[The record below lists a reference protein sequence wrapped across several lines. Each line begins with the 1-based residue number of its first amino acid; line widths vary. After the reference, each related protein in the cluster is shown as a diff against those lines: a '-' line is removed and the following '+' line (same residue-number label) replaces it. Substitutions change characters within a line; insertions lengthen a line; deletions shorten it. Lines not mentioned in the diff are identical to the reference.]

1 MSKDIQSIQVS
12 LLQLLTNIKLGV
24 QTIVIPIIQ
33 RDYAQGREE
42 ENEVRTNFLEK
53 LKSYITDNKKES
65 HDLDFVYGNLNT
77 DKEFIPLDGQQ
88 RLTTL
93 FLLHYYLSIN
103 DGRFSEFQSVF
114 LTADKHSRFQYQTRL
129 SSTDFCNA
137 LVNNPIDIPS
147 DQGIISANIQNL
159 YPWFSDSWIYDP
171 TIMSMLTMLDA
182 IHTCFHGQEGLYQ
195 RLIDTLSPAI
205 TFQVLYMSES
215 GLTDDLYIK
224 MNSRGL
230 ELTPF
235 ENLKAHIIKRLKDVP
250 ETRELVRTEIKGK
263 EIVSVKD
270 YFAFKMDINWATL
283 FWMYKKAIN
292 RKTDDGESYSVFDTD
307 TGFLN
312 FINTLVLN
320 YKALQP
326 NSKITNDDL
335 SRYNELYWSY
345 YSDVPNDFYLE
356 LIDILDI
363 FEEDA
368 ILIESEHA
376 GICDK
381 LQGRSKFDICTTF
394 ENFIKKVYSDAAYDE
409 HIRLYAYY
417 AYLIRHKENIDA
429 DDFYQWMRIVMNL
442 TTNHTW
448 QNVEDFCRS
457 MKTIQWLNENNT
469 QGILQLLSGN
479 KFVQN
484 AGFNSTQFREEQ
496 IKACLLSREDAEDW
510 KKHIYEAENITYLK
524 GQIISILS
532 FSGIEE
538 YYAKHK
544 TCDWSKTDNSI
555 YMDNVRKYTHL
566 YSFVFDDNGV
576 KPELTKEGDQ
586 LFRRALLCKGDYLM
600 ATGRF
605 KWSLIINAHRDYSW
619 HRYLQDDNDERRIC
633 FKQLL
638 DGFNEESQTFK
649 EYLNN
654 VIDSYQSADPY
665 DWRYLLIKEIRLWKN
680 NFGPAYLLHF
690 SSNDN
695 DVNILSTTTMGG
707 WHKELRSLYLY
718 YQASSDPKLK
728 KYVQDNYWSSQSWDP
743 AYMRLISDKDFF
755 ISIQYYNNQW
765 RIWIES
771 TKDSYQFTPQKVQ
784 KFEAMGFA
792 IDDYNVYAHCQ
803 NVIDNQ
809 YLSTLVD
816 NILR

>member
-42 ENEVRTNFLEK
+42 ENEVRTNFLEN

-114 LTADKHSRFQYQTRL
+114 LNADKHSRFQYQTRL

-147 DQGIISANIQNL
+147 NQGIISANIQNL

-195 RLIDTLSPAI
+195 RLIDTHSPAI

-457 MKTIQWLNENNT
+457 MRTIQWLNENNT
-469 QGILQLLSGN
+469 HGILQLLSDERHI
-479 KFVQN
+479 QN
-484 AGFNSTQFREEQ
+484 TGFNPVQFHEEC
-496 IKACLLSREDAEDW
+496 IKACILLREDIGDW
-510 KKHIYEAENITYLK
+510 GNVIYEAESLPYLK
-524 GQIISILS
+524 GQTISILN
-532 FSGIEE
+532 FSGIEA
-538 YYAKHK
+538 YYDKNW
-544 TCDWSKTDNSI
+544 TCNWSSCDNSN
-555 YMDNVRKYTHL
+555 YLDKVKKYTHL
-566 YSFVFDDNGV
+566 YSLVFDVNGV
-576 KPELTKEGDQ
+576 IPDIEEQ
-586 LFRRALLCKGDYLM
+586 NLFRRALLSIGDYLI
-600 ATGRF
+600 GISSNR
-605 KWSLIINAHRDYSW
+605 WSMIINAHRDYSW
-619 HRYLQDDNDERRIC
+619 HRYLQDDNEGRRNY
-633 FKQLL
+633 FKILL
-638 DGFNEESQTFK
+638 DGYDEQIQPFK
-649 EYLNN
+649 SYL
-654 VIDSYQSADPY
+654 IKIIQDYQSEEAN
-665 DWRYLLIKEIRLWKN
+665 DWRYPLIKEPRIWGH
-680 NFGPAYLLHF
+680 FGKDYLLRF
-690 SSNDN
+690 WNNDQEIC
-695 DVNILSTTTMGG
+695 VLSTMTMGG
-707 WHKELRSLYLY
+707 WHAELRSIFLF
-718 YQASSDPKLK
+718 YQAKDIPALK
-728 KYVQDNYWSSQSWDP
+728 NYVDYNYSQSWDP
-743 AYMRLISDKDFF
+743 AYLYLQNDKEF
-755 ISIQYYNNQW
+755 IVSIQFIENQW
-765 RIWIES
+765 RIWIET
-771 TKDSYQFTPQKVQ
+771 TKEEYQFTSQQVQ
-784 KFEAMGFA
+784 CFINMGFSL
-792 IDDYNVYAHCQ
+792 DDLNVYARCTDL
-803 NVIDNQ
+803 IDCK
-809 YLSTLVD
+809 YLSELI
-816 NILR
+816 NGILK

>member
-42 ENEVRTNFLEK
+42 ENEVRTNFLEN
-53 LKSYITDNKKES
+53 LKSYIMDNKKES

-103 DGRFSEFQSVF
+103 DGRFCEFQSVF
-114 LTADKHSRFQYQTRL
+114 LNADKHSRFQYQTRL

-147 DQGIISANIQNL
+147 NQGIISANIQNL

-283 FWMYKKAIN
+283 FWMYKKAII
-292 RKTDDGESYSVFDTD
+292 RKTDDGESYSVYDTD

-457 MKTIQWLNENNT
+457 MRTIQWLNENNT
-469 QGILQLLSGN
+469 HGILQLLSDERHI
-479 KFVQN
+479 QN
-484 AGFNSTQFREEQ
+484 TGFNPVQFHEEC
-496 IKACLLSREDAEDW
+496 IKACILLREDIGDW
-510 KKHIYEAENITYLK
+510 GNVIYEAESLPYLK
-524 GQIISILS
+524 GQTISILN
-532 FSGIEE
+532 FSGIEA
-538 YYAKHK
+538 YYDKNW
-544 TCDWSKTDNSI
+544 TCNWSSCDNSN
-555 YMDNVRKYTHL
+555 YLDKVKKYTHL
-566 YSFVFDDNGV
+566 YSLVFDVNGV
-576 KPELTKEGDQ
+576 IPDIEEQ
-586 LFRRALLCKGDYLM
+586 NLFRRALLSIGDYLI
-600 ATGRF
+600 GISSNR
-605 KWSLIINAHRDYSW
+605 WSMIINAHRDYSW
-619 HRYLQDDNDERRIC
+619 HRYLQDDNEGRRNY
-633 FKQLL
+633 FKILL
-638 DGFNEESQTFK
+638 DGYDEQLQPFKSYLIKIIQDFQSEEA
-649 EYLNN
+649 N
-654 VIDSYQSADPY
+654 
-665 DWRYLLIKEIRLWKN
+665 DWRYPLIKEPRIWEH
-680 NFGPAYLLHF
+680 FGKDYLLRF
-690 SSNDN
+690 WNNDQEIC
-695 DVNILSTTTMGG
+695 VLSTMTMGG
-707 WHKELRSLYLY
+707 WHAELRSIFLF
-718 YQASSDPKLK
+718 YQAKDIPALK
-728 KYVQDNYWSSQSWDP
+728 NYADYYYSQSWDP
-743 AYMRLISDKDFF
+743 AYLYLKNDKEF
-755 ISIQYYNNQW
+755 IVSIQFIENQW
-765 RIWIES
+765 RIWIET
-771 TKDSYQFTPQKVQ
+771 TKEEYQFTSQQVQ
-784 KFEAMGFA
+784 CFINMGFSL
-792 IDDYNVYAHCQ
+792 DDLNVYARCTDL
-803 NVIDNQ
+803 IDCK
-809 YLSTLVD
+809 YLSELINGV
-816 NILR
+816 LK

>member
-12 LLQLLTNIKLGV
+12 LIQLLTNIKLGV

-42 ENEVRTNFLEK
+42 ENEVRTNFLEN

-114 LTADKHSRFQYQTRL
+114 LNADKHSRFQYQTRL

-147 DQGIISANIQNL
+147 NQGIISANIQNL

-320 YKALQP
+320 YKALQS

-457 MKTIQWLNENNT
+457 MRTIQWLNENNT
-469 QGILQLLSGN
+469 HGILQLLSDERHI
-479 KFVQN
+479 QN
-484 AGFNSTQFREEQ
+484 TGFNPVQFHEEC
-496 IKACLLSREDAEDW
+496 IKACILLREDIGDW
-510 KKHIYEAENITYLK
+510 GNVIYEAESLPYLK
-524 GQIISILS
+524 GQTISILN
-532 FSGIEE
+532 FSGIEA
-538 YYAKHK
+538 YYDKNW
-544 TCDWSKTDNSI
+544 TCNWRSCDNSN
-555 YMDNVRKYTHL
+555 YLDKVKKYTHL
-566 YSFVFDDNGV
+566 YSLVFDVNGV
-576 KPELTKEGDQ
+576 IPDIEEQ
-586 LFRRALLCKGDYLM
+586 NLFRRALLSIGDYLI
-600 ATGRF
+600 GISSNR
-605 KWSLIINAHRDYSW
+605 WSMIINAHRDYSW
-619 HRYLQDDNDERRIC
+619 HRYLQDDNEGRRNY
-633 FKQLL
+633 FKILL
-638 DGFNEESQTFK
+638 DGYDEQIQPFK
-649 EYLNN
+649 SYL
-654 VIDSYQSADPY
+654 IKIIQDYQSEEAN
-665 DWRYLLIKEIRLWKN
+665 DWRYPLIKEPRIWEH
-680 NFGPAYLLHF
+680 FGKDYLLRF
-690 SSNDN
+690 WNNDQEIC
-695 DVNILSTTTMGG
+695 VLSTMTMGG
-707 WHKELRSLYLY
+707 WHAELRSIFLF
-718 YQASSDPKLK
+718 YQAKDIPALK
-728 KYVQDNYWSSQSWDP
+728 NYVDYNYSQSWDP
-743 AYMRLISDKDFF
+743 AYLYLQNDKEF
-755 ISIQYYNNQW
+755 IVSIQFIENQW
-765 RIWIES
+765 RIWIET
-771 TKDSYQFTPQKVQ
+771 TKEEYQFTSQQVQ
-784 KFEAMGFA
+784 CFINMGFSL
-792 IDDYNVYAHCQ
+792 DDLNVYARCTDL
-803 NVIDNQ
+803 IDCK
-809 YLSTLVD
+809 YLSELI
-816 NILR
+816 NGILK

>member
-42 ENEVRTNFLEK
+42 ENEVRTNFLEN
-53 LKSYITDNKKES
+53 LKSYIMDNKKES

-103 DGRFSEFQSVF
+103 DGRFCEFQSVF
-114 LTADKHSRFQYQTRL
+114 LNADKHSRFQYQTRL

-147 DQGIISANIQNL
+147 NQGIISANIQNL

-283 FWMYKKAIN
+283 FWMYKKAII
-292 RKTDDGESYSVFDTD
+292 RKTDDGESYSVYDTD

-368 ILIESEHA
+368 ILIESKHA

-457 MKTIQWLNENNT
+457 MRTIQWLNENNT
-469 QGILQLLSGN
+469 HGILQLLSDERHI
-479 KFVQN
+479 QN
-484 AGFNSTQFREEQ
+484 TGFNPVQFHEEC
-496 IKACLLSREDAEDW
+496 IKACILLREDIGDW
-510 KKHIYEAENITYLK
+510 GNVIYEAESLPYLK
-524 GQIISILS
+524 GQTISILN
-532 FSGIEE
+532 FSGIEA
-538 YYAKHK
+538 YYDKNW
-544 TCDWSKTDNSI
+544 TCNWSSCDNSN
-555 YMDNVRKYTHL
+555 YLDKVKKYTHL
-566 YSFVFDDNGV
+566 YSLVFDVNGV
-576 KPELTKEGDQ
+576 IPDIEEQ
-586 LFRRALLCKGDYLM
+586 NLFRRALLSIGDYLI
-600 ATGRF
+600 GISSNR
-605 KWSLIINAHRDYSW
+605 WSMIINAHRDYSW
-619 HRYLQDDNDERRIC
+619 HRYLQDDNEGRRNY
-633 FKQLL
+633 FKILL
-638 DGFNEESQTFK
+638 DGYDEQLQPFK
-649 EYLNN
+649 SYL
-654 VIDSYQSADPY
+654 IKIIQDYQSEEAN
-665 DWRYLLIKEIRLWKN
+665 DWRYPLIKEPRIWEH
-680 NFGPAYLLHF
+680 FGKDYLLRF
-690 SSNDN
+690 WNNDQEIC
-695 DVNILSTTTMGG
+695 VLSTMTMGG
-707 WHKELRSLYLY
+707 WHAELRSIFLF
-718 YQASSDPKLK
+718 YQAKDIPALK
-728 KYVQDNYWSSQSWDP
+728 NYADYNYSQSWDP
-743 AYMRLISDKDFF
+743 AYLYLKNDKEF
-755 ISIQYYNNQW
+755 IVSIQFIENQW
-765 RIWIES
+765 KIWIET
-771 TKDSYQFTPQKVQ
+771 TKEEYQFTSQQVQ
-784 KFEAMGFA
+784 CFINMGFSL
-792 IDDYNVYAHCQ
+792 DDLNVYARCTDL
-803 NVIDNQ
+803 IDCK
-809 YLSTLVD
+809 YLSELINGV
-816 NILR
+816 LK

>member
-12 LLQLLTNIKLGV
+12 LIQLLTNIKLGV

-42 ENEVRTNFLEK
+42 ENEVRTNFLEN

-114 LTADKHSRFQYQTRL
+114 LNADKHSRFQYQTRL

-147 DQGIISANIQNL
+147 NQGIISANIQNL

-320 YKALQP
+320 YKALQS

-457 MKTIQWLNENNT
+457 MRTIQWLNENNT
-469 QGILQLLSGN
+469 HGILQLLSDERHI
-479 KFVQN
+479 QN
-484 AGFNSTQFREEQ
+484 TGFNPVQFHEEC
-496 IKACLLSREDAEDW
+496 IKACILLREDIGDW
-510 KKHIYEAENITYLK
+510 GNVIYEAESLPYLK
-524 GQIISILS
+524 GQTISIFN
-532 FSGIEE
+532 FSGIEA
-538 YYAKHK
+538 YYDKNW
-544 TCDWSKTDNSI
+544 TCNWRSCDNSN
-555 YMDNVRKYTHL
+555 YLDKVKKYTHL
-566 YSFVFDDNGV
+566 YSLVFDVNGV
-576 KPELTKEGDQ
+576 IPDIEEQ
-586 LFRRALLCKGDYLM
+586 NLFRRALLSIGDYLI
-600 ATGRF
+600 GISSNR
-605 KWSLIINAHRDYSW
+605 WSMIINAHRDYSW
-619 HRYLQDDNDERRIC
+619 HRYLQDDNEGRRNY
-633 FKQLL
+633 FKILL
-638 DGFNEESQTFK
+638 DGYDEQIQPFK
-649 EYLNN
+649 SYL
-654 VIDSYQSADPY
+654 IKIIQDYQSEEAN
-665 DWRYLLIKEIRLWKN
+665 DWRYPLIKEPRIWEH
-680 NFGPAYLLHF
+680 FGKDYLLRF
-690 SSNDN
+690 WNNDQEIC
-695 DVNILSTTTMGG
+695 VLSTMTMGG
-707 WHKELRSLYLY
+707 WHAELRSIFLF
-718 YQASSDPKLK
+718 YQAKDIPALK
-728 KYVQDNYWSSQSWDP
+728 NYVDYNYSQSWDP
-743 AYMRLISDKDFF
+743 AYLYLQNDKEF
-755 ISIQYYNNQW
+755 IVSIQFIENQW
-765 RIWIES
+765 RIWIET
-771 TKDSYQFTPQKVQ
+771 TKEEYQFTSQQVQ
-784 KFEAMGFA
+784 CFINMGFSL
-792 IDDYNVYAHCQ
+792 DDLNVYARCTDL
-803 NVIDNQ
+803 IDCK
-809 YLSTLVD
+809 YLSELI
-816 NILR
+816 NGILK

>member
-42 ENEVRTNFLEK
+42 ENEVRTNFLEN

-114 LTADKHSRFQYQTRL
+114 LNADKHSRFQYQTRL

-147 DQGIISANIQNL
+147 NQGIISANIQNL

-195 RLIDTLSPAI
+195 RLIDPLSPAI

-283 FWMYKKAIN
+283 FWMYKKAID

-457 MKTIQWLNENNT
+457 MRTIQWLNENNT
-469 QGILQLLSGN
+469 HGILQLLSDERHI
-479 KFVQN
+479 QN
-484 AGFNSTQFREEQ
+484 TGFNPVQFHEEC
-496 IKACLLSREDAEDW
+496 IKACILLREDIGDW
-510 KKHIYEAENITYLK
+510 GNVIYEAESLPYLK
-524 GQIISILS
+524 GQTISILN
-532 FSGIEE
+532 FSGIEA
-538 YYAKHK
+538 YYDQNW
-544 TCDWSKTDNSI
+544 TCNWSSCDNSN
-555 YMDNVRKYTHL
+555 YLDKVKKYTHL
-566 YSFVFDDNGV
+566 YSLVFDVNGV
-576 KPELTKEGDQ
+576 IPDIEEQ
-586 LFRRALLCKGDYLM
+586 NLFRRALLSIGDYLI
-600 ATGRF
+600 GISSNR
-605 KWSLIINAHRDYSW
+605 WSMIINAHRDYSW
-619 HRYLQDDNDERRIC
+619 HRYLQDDNEGRRNY
-633 FKQLL
+633 FKILL
-638 DGFNEESQTFK
+638 DGYDEQIQPFK
-649 EYLNN
+649 SYL
-654 VIDSYQSADPY
+654 IKIIQDYQSEEAN
-665 DWRYLLIKEIRLWKN
+665 DWRYPLIKEPRIWGH
-680 NFGPAYLLHF
+680 FGKDYLLRF
-690 SSNDN
+690 WNNDQEIC
-695 DVNILSTTTMGG
+695 VLSTMTMGG
-707 WHKELRSLYLY
+707 WHAELRSIFLF
-718 YQASSDPKLK
+718 YQAKDIPALK
-728 KYVQDNYWSSQSWDP
+728 NYVDYNYSQSWDP
-743 AYMRLISDKDFF
+743 AYLYLQNDKEF
-755 ISIQYYNNQW
+755 IVSIRFIENQW
-765 RIWIES
+765 RIWIET
-771 TKDSYQFTPQKVQ
+771 TKEEYQFTSQQVQ
-784 KFEAMGFA
+784 CFIEMGFSL
-792 IDDYNVYAHCQ
+792 DDLNVYARCTDL
-803 NVIDNQ
+803 IDCK
-809 YLSTLVD
+809 YLSELI
-816 NILR
+816 NGILK

>member
-42 ENEVRTNFLEK
+42 ENEVRTNFLEN

-114 LTADKHSRFQYQTRL
+114 LNADKHSRFQYQTRL

-147 DQGIISANIQNL
+147 NQGIISANIQNL

-195 RLIDTLSPAI
+195 RLIDPLSPAI

-283 FWMYKKAIN
+283 FWMYKKAID

-417 AYLIRHKENIDA
+417 AYLIRHEENIDA

-457 MKTIQWLNENNT
+457 MRTIQWLNENNT
-469 QGILQLLSGN
+469 HGILQLLSDERHI
-479 KFVQN
+479 QN
-484 AGFNSTQFREEQ
+484 TGFNPVQFHEEC
-496 IKACLLSREDAEDW
+496 IKACILLREDIGDW
-510 KKHIYEAENITYLK
+510 GNVIYEAESLPYLK
-524 GQIISILS
+524 GQTISILN
-532 FSGIEE
+532 FSGIEA
-538 YYAKHK
+538 YYDQNW
-544 TCDWSKTDNSI
+544 TCNWSSCDNSN
-555 YMDNVRKYTHL
+555 YLDKVKKYTHL
-566 YSFVFDDNGV
+566 YSLVFDVNGV
-576 KPELTKEGDQ
+576 IPDIEEQ
-586 LFRRALLCKGDYLM
+586 NLFRRALLSIGDYLI
-600 ATGRF
+600 GISSNR
-605 KWSLIINAHRDYSW
+605 WSMIINAHRDYSW
-619 HRYLQDDNDERRIC
+619 HRYLQDDNEGRRNY
-633 FKQLL
+633 FKILL
-638 DGFNEESQTFK
+638 DGYDEQIQPFK
-649 EYLNN
+649 SYL
-654 VIDSYQSADPY
+654 IKIIQDYQSEEAN
-665 DWRYLLIKEIRLWKN
+665 DWRYPLIKEPRIWGH
-680 NFGPAYLLHF
+680 FGKDYLLRF
-690 SSNDN
+690 WNNDQEIC
-695 DVNILSTTTMGG
+695 VLSTMTMGG
-707 WHKELRSLYLY
+707 WHAELRSIFLF
-718 YQASSDPKLK
+718 YQAKDIPALK
-728 KYVQDNYWSSQSWDP
+728 NYVDYNYSQSWDP
-743 AYMRLISDKDFF
+743 AYLYLQNDKEF
-755 ISIQYYNNQW
+755 IVSIRFIENQW
-765 RIWIES
+765 RIWIET
-771 TKDSYQFTPQKVQ
+771 TKEEYQFTSQQVQ
-784 KFEAMGFA
+784 CFIKMGFSL
-792 IDDYNVYAHCQ
+792 DDLNVYARCTDL
-803 NVIDNQ
+803 IDCK
-809 YLSTLVD
+809 YLSELI
-816 NILR
+816 NGILK

>member
-42 ENEVRTNFLEK
+42 ENEVRTNFLEN
-53 LKSYITDNKKES
+53 LKSYIMDNKKES

-103 DGRFSEFQSVF
+103 DGRFCEFQSVF
-114 LTADKHSRFQYQTRL
+114 LNADKHSRFQYQTRL

-147 DQGIISANIQNL
+147 NQEIISANIQNL

-283 FWMYKKAIN
+283 FWMYKKAII
-292 RKTDDGESYSVFDTD
+292 RKTDDGESYSVYDTD
-307 TGFLN
+307 TDFLN

-326 NSKITNDDL
+326 YSKITNDDL

-394 ENFIKKVYSDAAYDE
+394 KNFIKKVYSDAAYDE

-417 AYLIRHKENIDA
+417 AYLIKHKENIDA

-457 MKTIQWLNENNT
+457 MRTIQWLNENNT
-469 QGILQLLSGN
+469 HGILQLLSDERHI
-479 KFVQN
+479 QN
-484 AGFNSTQFREEQ
+484 TGFNPVQFKEER
-496 IKACLLSREDAEDW
+496 IKACLLLREDASDWANSIYCAED
-510 KKHIYEAENITYLK
+510 IPYLK
-524 GQIISILS
+524 GQTISILN
-532 FSGIEE
+532 FSEIESYFDE
-538 YYAKHK
+538 HK
-544 TCDWSKTDNSI
+544 RCDWSVAENKN
-555 YMDNVRKYTHL
+555 YLNLFHRYTHL
-566 YSFVFDDNGV
+566 YSYVFNADGV
-576 KPELTKEGDQ
+576 KSDLIGDDE

-600 ATGRF
+600 GISSDR
-605 KWSLIINAHRDYSW
+605 WSMVINSHRDYSW
-619 HRYLQDDNDERRIC
+619 HRYLQDSNENRRIF
-633 FKQLL
+633 FKELL
-638 DGFNEESQTFK
+638 DGFDKDKQTFK
-649 EYLNN
+649 EYLED
-654 VIDSYQSADPY
+654 VIRNYKSDDLN
-665 DWRYLLIKEIRLWKN
+665 DWKYLLIKEKDVWKY
-680 NFGPAYLLHF
+680 FGPNKLLRF
-690 SSNDN
+690 ANNDN
-695 DVNILSTTTMGG
+695 DVYILSATTMGG
-707 WHKELRSLYLY
+707 WHAELRTYYLFC
-718 YQASSDPKLK
+718 QISKECSLK
-728 KYVQDNYWSSQSWDP
+728 KYVVQYEYSQSWEAP
-743 AYMRLISDKDFF
+743 YIY
-755 ISIQYYNNQW
+755 IQHEKEFCIGIQFLDNEW
-765 RIWIES
+765 RMWIEINEENY
-771 TKDSYQFTPQKVQ
+771 KFTTEEESNFKMM
-784 KFEAMGFA
+784 KFE
-792 IDDYNVYAHCQ
+792 IEDDPYCYAHYEST
-803 NVIDNQ
+803 IDIPYIQ
-809 YLSTLVD
+809 TLVD
-816 NILR
+816 ELLS

>member
-42 ENEVRTNFLEK
+42 ENEVRTNFLEN

-114 LTADKHSRFQYQTRL
+114 LNADKHSRFQYQTRL

-147 DQGIISANIQNL
+147 NQGIISANIQNL

-195 RLIDTLSPAI
+195 RLIDPLSPAI

-283 FWMYKKAIN
+283 FWMYKKAID

-457 MKTIQWLNENNT
+457 MRTIQWLNENNT
-469 QGILQLLSGN
+469 HGILQLLSDERHI
-479 KFVQN
+479 QN
-484 AGFNSTQFREEQ
+484 TGFNPVQFHEEC
-496 IKACLLSREDAEDW
+496 IKACILLREDIGDW
-510 KKHIYEAENITYLK
+510 GNVIYEAESLPYLK
-524 GQIISILS
+524 GQTISILN
-532 FSGIEE
+532 FSGIEA
-538 YYAKHK
+538 YYDQNW
-544 TCDWSKTDNSI
+544 TCNWSSCDNSN
-555 YMDNVRKYTHL
+555 YLDKVKKYTHL
-566 YSFVFDDNGV
+566 YSLVFDVNGV
-576 KPELTKEGDQ
+576 IPDIEEQ
-586 LFRRALLCKGDYLM
+586 NLFRRALLSIGDYLI
-600 ATGRF
+600 GISSNR
-605 KWSLIINAHRDYSW
+605 WSMIINAHRDYSW
-619 HRYLQDDNDERRIC
+619 HRYLQDDNEGRRNY
-633 FKQLL
+633 FKILL
-638 DGFNEESQTFK
+638 DGYDEQIQPFK
-649 EYLNN
+649 SYL
-654 VIDSYQSADPY
+654 IKIIQDYQSEEAN
-665 DWRYLLIKEIRLWKN
+665 DWRYPLIKEPRIWGH
-680 NFGPAYLLHF
+680 FGKDYLLRF
-690 SSNDN
+690 WNNDQEIC
-695 DVNILSTTTMGG
+695 VLSTMTMGG
-707 WHKELRSLYLY
+707 WHAELRSIFLF
-718 YQASSDPKLK
+718 YQAKDIPALK
-728 KYVQDNYWSSQSWDP
+728 NYVDYNYSQSWDP
-743 AYMRLISDKDFF
+743 AYLYLQNDKEF
-755 ISIQYYNNQW
+755 IVSIRFIENQW
-765 RIWIES
+765 RIWIET
-771 TKDSYQFTPQKVQ
+771 TKEEYQFTSQQVQ
-784 KFEAMGFA
+784 CFIKMGFSL
-792 IDDYNVYAHCQ
+792 DDLNVYARCTDL
-803 NVIDNQ
+803 IDCK
-809 YLSTLVD
+809 YLSELI
-816 NILR
+816 NGILK

>member
-42 ENEVRTNFLEK
+42 ENEVRTNFLEN

-114 LTADKHSRFQYQTRL
+114 LNADKHSRFQYQTRL

-147 DQGIISANIQNL
+147 NQGIISANIQNL

-263 EIVSVKD
+263 QIVSVKD

-457 MKTIQWLNENNT
+457 MRTIQWLNENNT
-469 QGILQLLSGN
+469 HGILQLLSDERHI
-479 KFVQN
+479 QN
-484 AGFNSTQFREEQ
+484 TGFNPVQFHEEC
-496 IKACLLSREDAEDW
+496 IKACILLREDIGDW
-510 KKHIYEAENITYLK
+510 GNVIYEAESLPYLK
-524 GQIISILS
+524 GQTISILN
-532 FSGIEE
+532 FSGIEA
-538 YYAKHK
+538 YYDKNW
-544 TCDWSKTDNSI
+544 TCNWSSCDNSN
-555 YMDNVRKYTHL
+555 YLDKVKKYTYL
-566 YSFVFDDNGV
+566 YSLVFDVNGV
-576 KPELTKEGDQ
+576 IPDIEEQ
-586 LFRRALLCKGDYLM
+586 NLFRRALLSIGDYLI
-600 ATGRF
+600 GISSNR
-605 KWSLIINAHRDYSW
+605 WSMIINAHRDYSW
-619 HRYLQDDNDERRIC
+619 HRYLQDDNEGRRNY
-633 FKQLL
+633 FKILL
-638 DGFNEESQTFK
+638 DGYDEQIQPFK
-649 EYLNN
+649 SYL
-654 VIDSYQSADPY
+654 IKIIQDYQSEEAN
-665 DWRYLLIKEIRLWKN
+665 DWRYPLIKEPRIWGH
-680 NFGPAYLLHF
+680 FGKDYLLRF
-690 SSNDN
+690 WNNDQE
-695 DVNILSTTTMGG
+695 VCVLSTMTMGG
-707 WHKELRSLYLY
+707 WHAELRSIFLF
-718 YQASSDPKLK
+718 YQAKDIPALK
-728 KYVQDNYWSSQSWDP
+728 NYVDYNYSQSWDS
-743 AYMRLISDKDFF
+743 AYLYLQNDKEF
-755 ISIQYYNNQW
+755 IVSIQFIENQW
-765 RIWIES
+765 RIWIET
-771 TKDSYQFTPQKVQ
+771 TKEEYQFTSQQVQ
-784 KFEAMGFA
+784 CFINMGFSL
-792 IDDYNVYAHCQ
+792 DDLNVYARCTDL
-803 NVIDNQ
+803 IDCK
-809 YLSTLVD
+809 YLSELI
-816 NILR
+816 NGILK